1 MTEQEVIRKIRVVP
15 DFPKKG
21 IMFMDITTAL
31 ADAECLQ
38 WFTNKIVDIYKKC
51 GITKVMGIESR
62 GFIVGAI
69 AAKELGAGFVPIRK
83 KGKLPADVIQENY
96 EKEYGIDT
104 IEIHKDAITPD
115 DVVLIHD
122 DILAT
127 GGTIEAAIK
136 LAKKVGVKKIYVN
149 FLLELKELEGTK
161 KIPQDIEVVSLL
173 SC

>member
-1 MTEQEVIRKIRVVP
+1 
-15 DFPKKG
+15 
-21 IMFMDITTAL
+21 
-31 ADAECLQ
+31 
-38 WFTNKIVDIYKKC
+38 
-51 GITKVMGIESR
+51 MGIESR

-83 KGKLPADVIQENY
+83 KGKLPADVIQESY

-136 LAKKVGVKKIYVN
+136 LAKKVEVKKIYVN

>member
-15 DFPKKG
+15 NFPKKG
-21 IMFMDITTAL
+21 IIFMDITTAL

-38 WFTNKIVDIYKKC
+38 WFANKIVDTYKKC

-83 KGKLPADVIQENY
+83 KGKLPADVIQESY

-127 GGTIEAAIK
+127 GGTIGAAIK